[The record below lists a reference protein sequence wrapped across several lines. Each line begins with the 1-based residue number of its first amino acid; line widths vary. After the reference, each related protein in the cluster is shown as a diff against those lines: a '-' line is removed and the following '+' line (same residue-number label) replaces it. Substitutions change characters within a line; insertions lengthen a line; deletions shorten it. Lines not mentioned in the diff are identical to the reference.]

1 MAISAAIGVGKKIVG
16 KAISAAKK
24 KKKDLETK
32 GKKVKKSA
40 KENILKDAQKI
51 KDPSGKNIRGNIK
64 GVDAIPNV
72 MAGAAGQTATKVS
85 GKAVNIA
92 KNVSDK
98 TVKTAKKIKDDPI
111 GSAKKAATNLVG
123 DDKDE
128 VIGFGVGA
136 LAAMGT
142 AALTASLTKS
152 NTKPEQEYNVTRM
165 SDGRFSTTYRDKNAN
180 AVFSAKQLSEKE
192 IDDVRTQL
200 AVLDS
205 ILDSSDPKARSKEFK
220 DTVMNLAKKYKISN
234 ITGKNLSVII
244 PNVEGGVQLRQRA

>member
-16 KAISAAKK
+16 KAINVAKK

-32 GKKVKKSA
+32 GRRVKSALNKKGKTADIPDVAAGAAASTIQTGKQIAKNPTVKKA
-40 KENILKDAQKI
+40 VEATKETISKATRSPAGIAATESLKNIDKATGGFV
-51 KDPSGKNIRGNIK
+51 SGKNIAAVA
-64 GVDAIPNV
+64 GV
-72 MAGAAGQTATKVS
+72 AGALG
-85 GKAVNIA
+85 
-92 KNVSDK
+92 
-98 TVKTAKKIKDDPI
+98 
-111 GSAKKAATNLVG
+111 
-123 DDKDE
+123 
-128 VIGFGVGA
+128 
-136 LAAMGT
+136 LAS
-142 AALTASLTKS
+142 SLTKS
-152 NTKPEQEYNVTRM
+152 NAKPEQEYNVTRM

>member
-16 KAISAAKK
+16 KAINVAKK

-32 GKKVKKSA
+32 GRRVKSA
-40 KENILKDAQKI
+40 LNKK
-51 KDPSGKNIRGNIK
+51 GKTA
-64 GVDAIPNV
+64 DIPDV
-72 MAGAAGQTATKVS
+72 AAGAAASTIQT
-85 GKAVNIA
+85 GKQIA
-92 KNVSDK
+92 KNP
-98 TVKTAKKIKDDPI
+98 TVKKAVEATKETISKATRSPAGI
-111 GSAKKAATNLVG
+111 AATESLKNI
-123 DDKDE
+123 DKATG
-128 VIGFGVGA
+128 GFVSGRNIAAVAGVAGA
-136 LAAMGT
+136 LGLAS
-142 AALTASLTKS
+142 SLTKS
-152 NTKPEQEYNVTRM
+152 NAKPEQEYNVTRM